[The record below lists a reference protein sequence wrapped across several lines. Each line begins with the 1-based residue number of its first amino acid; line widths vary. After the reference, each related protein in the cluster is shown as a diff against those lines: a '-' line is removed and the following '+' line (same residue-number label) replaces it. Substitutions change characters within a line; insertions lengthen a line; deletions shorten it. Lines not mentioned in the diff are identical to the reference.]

1 MWRDDAYVLDM
12 LLAARKV
19 LEFTKDIE
27 WERFQRDDLVQN
39 AVMRQIQIIGEAA
52 RKISPEYQ
60 GDHPEVPWRDI
71 VGMRNRLVHEYF
83 RILPRRVWDV
93 VQKDIP
99 QLIRI
104 VEPLVPEDDSGIG
117 GKDCGGG

>member
-19 LEFTKDIE
+19 LEFTEGVD
-27 WERFQRDDLVQN
+27 WVRFQRDELVQN

-52 RKISPEYQ
+52 RMVSPEYQ
-60 GDHPEVPWRDI
+60 REHPEVPWRDI

-83 RILPRRVWDV
+83 RILPSRVWDV
-93 VQKDIP
+93 VEKHIP
-99 QLIRI
+99 ALIRLL
-104 VEPLVPEDDSGIG
+104 EPLVPPEQADAR
-117 GKDCGGG
+117 